1 MRTWL
6 AIGATIAI
14 LLALL
19 PVLLI
24 TKARNTTSPNPRVH
38 IIVDM
43 DQQAKYKPQQ
53 YSPLFA
59 DRRAMRP
66 PVSGTVARG
75 QLRLDDHLYRGR
87 VDGEWVDTF
96 PFPITD
102 LIVKRGQEKYEVACA
117 LCHGYAGYGDGMIG
131 QRAELR
137 QEPLW
142 VPPTSFHEEQI
153 RERELGHL
161 FNTITHG
168 IRNMPAM
175 GDKITPEDRWAI
187 IAYVRALQRSQNAEW
202 NDITPEI
209 RAEYPRIDVES
220 VLPEDALN
228 DEQDDEQNDEPD
240 DQPDD
245 QPGNEGE

>member
-6 AIGATIAI
+6 AIGATIAL

-24 TKARNTTSPNPRVH
+24 TKARSVKSPNPRVH
-38 IIVDM
+38 IIFDM

-59 DRRAMRP
+59 DRRAMRL

-87 VDGEWVDTF
+87 IEGDWADTF
-96 PFPITD
+96 PFPVTD
-102 LIVKRGQEKYEVACA
+102 LIMRRGQEKYEINCA
-117 LCHGYAGYGDGMIG
+117 FCHGYAGYGDGIVG
-131 QRAELR
+131 VRAELR

-142 VPPTSFHEEQI
+142 VPPTSLHTEAI
-153 RERELGHL
+153 YERELGHL

-168 IRNMPAM
+168 IRNMPAL

-187 IAYVRALQRSQNAEW
+187 VAYVRALQRSQKAEW
-202 NDITPEI
+202 TDIPPEI
-209 RAEYPRIDVES
+209 RAERGRNS
-220 VLPEDALN
+220 TGGQQDA
-228 DEQDDEQNDEPD
+228 
-240 DQPDD
+240 